1 MANHESLLASLQN
14 AINAEEGSWQVGENY
29 LLDLPKHQQDLYLG
43 YQPGPGEPSL
53 EEKERTASANF
64 AILQSAAKSVDGIGA
79 PASVD
84 WRNKNGNF
92 VTSIKN
98 QGGCG
103 SCVAFGVIAT
113 VESRIRIMANEPNR
127 AIDLSE
133 AQLFYC
139 HARAQGRNCGNGW
152 WVGPALDAFKN
163 SGVADEACYPY
174 VAGDQNCSNLCA
186 DWQNRAVKIQSWKS
200 ISSISEMKEALA
212 NHGPL
217 VGCFTVYDDFYAYRT
232 GVYRKTA
239 NATLR
244 GGHCISV
251 IGYDDAQ
258 SCWICKNSWGNWGD
272 QGFFKI
278 AYGQV
283 GIDSEMW
290 LVEDVPVWINN
301 KRITGLWTINEDRN
315 AWVHVASVGWKKIIA
330 SNDTTLTLMLS
341 QLVAAKAA
349 NRPVNLL
356 LNGGHITQIYVL

>member
-1 MANHESLLASLQN
+1 MANHEALLSSLQN
-14 AINAEEGSWQVGENY
+14 AINTEEGSWQVGANY
-29 LLDLPKHQQDLYLG
+29 LLDLPKYQQDLYLG

-53 EEKERTASANF
+53 QEKEQVAMANF
-64 AILQSAAKSVDGIGA
+64 AALQSTTRSIDGLGA

-103 SCVAFGVIAT
+103 SCVAFGTIAT
-113 VESRIRIMANEPNR
+113 VESRIRILANEPNR

-139 HARAQGRNCGNGW
+139 YARAQGRNCGNGW

-163 SGVADEACYPY
+163 SGVADDASYPY
-174 VAGDQNCSNLCA
+174 LSGDQNCSNLAA
-186 DWQNRAVKIQSWKS
+186 DWQSRATRIQSWKS
-200 ISSISEMKEALA
+200 INSIPAMKEALA

-217 VGCFTVYDDFYAYRT
+217 VGCFTVYDDFYAYRS

-239 NATLR
+239 NAVLR

-251 IGYDDAQ
+251 VGYDDVQ
-258 SCWICKNSWGNWGD
+258 GCWICKNSWGNVGE
-272 QGFFKI
+272 QGFFRI

-290 LVEDVPVWINN
+290 MVEDISVWIND
-301 KRITGLWTINEDRN
+301 KRISSLWAINEDRN
-315 AWVHVASVGWKKIIA
+315 AWVHVVGIGWKKIIA
-330 SNDTTLTLMLS
+330 ANDNTFTLMLS
-341 QLVAAKAA
+341 QLIAAKAA

-356 LNGGHITQIYVL
+356 LNGGQITQIYVL